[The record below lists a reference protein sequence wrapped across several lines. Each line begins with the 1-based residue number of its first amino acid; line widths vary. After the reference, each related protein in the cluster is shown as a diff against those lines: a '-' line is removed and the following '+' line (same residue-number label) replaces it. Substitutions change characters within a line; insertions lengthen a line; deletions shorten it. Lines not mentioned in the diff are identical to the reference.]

1 MNRRKFAE
9 SAMIGSASIFFGAE
23 ALAASDASSP
33 REFVNAR
40 QLGATGDGRTDD
52 TAALQRALDAAEKTS
67 GAVFAPPGTYLSR
80 ELHMRPGTA
89 LIGIPAWNYSGPGG
103 TVLRLASADSS
114 CLLNLTDARGASI
127 EGLALDGRNLGTG
140 IHGIFVNRT
149 EYPRHEDGFRIG
161 HCQVAHFSGDGAHL
175 ACVWCFSIRHSMLA
189 YNRGDG
195 LNLRGWDGFILD
207 NWFSG
212 NERAGFAARHENASI
227 TFTGNRIEWNGEE
240 NMLVVGGDGY
250 QITGNFFDRAANLR
264 QMHCEKAAGHVR
276 SAPWYREISSSAAA
290 SRRTTER
297 RDFPATDFRLDGS
310 GRASPASGTVSSRAA
325 TTAAAARCSPSLR
338 QSSTSGASRTRV
350 IRANVLHA
358 GAQSLPGDCLDLGE
372 QGAGDVVGDN
382 PVQALEWSSGQSTP
396 VAPSWRQYEGAQGDY
411 LAGERVDAG
420 KQFLMALIRDRGVK
434 GFHVE
439 GAVGHQLALA
449 HLVEVSKP
457 WRWMTSSS
465 SSRVSDSRSMAC
477 RSSWPLRTRV
487 ADRPSTCPSEPAG
500 AEQHADHQPV
510 DGQQGKRADNAAC
523 HRVVVAD
530 DGVLHGVG
538 EREQHHQVEGVELRQ
553 FALAETGAEHHQ
565 HQVDD
570 DRTKQLLQ
578 DGKRQL
584 KHVVEDE
591 RVWHGV
597 EDKRLRA
604 AFPA

>member
-103 TVLRLASADSS
+103 TVLRLVSADSS

-195 LNLRGWDGFILD
+195 LNLRGWDGFLLD

-250 QITGNFFDRAANLR
+250 QITGNFFDRAGTCGIALR
-264 QMHCEKAAGHVR
+264 KGRGPCAQFTITGNFIKR
-276 SAPWYREISSSAAA
+276 SGKLADPESHDSAQIL
-290 SRRTTER
+290 
-297 RDFPATDFRLDGS
+297 LDGS
-310 GRASPASGTVSSRAA
+310 QGVTCVGNSLQSGRDDGGGGPL
-325 TTAAAARCSPSLR
+325 SPSYGIVYKGL
-338 QSSTSGASRTRV
+338 QNCV
-350 IRANVLHA
+350 IRDNVLHD
-358 GAQSLPGDCLDLGE
+358 GALRQLLLDLGE
-372 QGAGDVVGDN
+372 QGEGVVVGDN
-382 PVQALEWSSGQSTP
+382 PGRLLV
-396 VAPSWRQYEGAQGDY
+396 
-411 LAGERVDAG
+411 
-420 KQFLMALIRDRGVK
+420 VK
-434 GFHVE
+434 
-439 GAVGHQLALA
+439 
-449 HLVEVSKP
+449 
-457 WRWMTSSS
+457 R
-465 SSRVSDSRSMAC
+465 
-477 RSSWPLRTRV
+477 
-487 ADRPSTCPSEPAG
+487 
-500 AEQHADHQPV
+500 
-510 DGQQGKRADNAAC
+510 
-523 HRVVVAD
+523 
-530 DGVLHGVG
+530 
-538 EREQHHQVEGVELRQ
+538 
-553 FALAETGAEHHQ
+553 
-565 HQVDD
+565 
-570 DRTKQLLQ
+570 
-578 DGKRQL
+578 
-584 KHVVEDE
+584 
-591 RVWHGV
+591 
-597 EDKRLRA
+597 
-604 AFPA
+604 